1 MKPEVAD
8 RLTAMLNI
16 NLKQLCSK
24 DRMQLKVDN
33 KEKYGWKPQSLL
45 KSLADLYLHLQC
57 PEFIDFLAREE
68 RSYSPALFKTALD
81 TMEKVGVIDEE
92 GSRQWKAMSAKVE
105 TKVNIIC
112 SLEKRDIT
120 SNFLSGTNSNKMM
133 KITMIFPMN
142 FLIQLWVH

>member
-1 MKPEVAD
+1 
-8 RLTAMLNI
+8 
-16 NLKQLCSK
+16 
-24 DRMQLKVDN
+24 MQLKVDN